1 MGDPKKLKKKYSRP
15 SHPWQ
20 KARIDEE
27 NTLTKEFGFKNKKE
41 IWKLSSLLTNYGE
54 QAKKLTA
61 LKTKQAAVE
70 KKQLLDRLHILGL
83 LNKGAQLEDVLTLT
97 LKNIVERR
105 LQTLVLKQGLARTVN
120 QSRQFIT
127 HGHITVNNK
136 VITSPSCLITIADEK
151 NIAFVSSSTLSS
163 KDHPERTVIKSKGKV
178 KKVHKKDEQRK

>member
-27 NTLTKEFGFKNKKE
+27 KILTEEFGFKNKKE

-54 QAKKLTA
+54 QAKKLTT
-61 LKTKQAAVE
+61 LKTKQAGVE
-70 KKQLLDRLHILGL
+70 KKQLLDRLHDLGL

-97 LKNIVERR
+97 LRNIIERR
-105 LQTLVLKQGLARTVN
+105 LQTQILKQGLARTIN

-127 HGHITVNNK
+127 HGHVAVNSK
-136 VITSPSCLITIADEK
+136 VITSPSYLVTIAEESK
-151 NIAFVSSSTLSS
+151 LSFVASSSLSS
-163 KDHPERTVIKSKGKV
+163 NDHPERVVIKSKGKS
-178 KKVHKKDEQRK
+178 KKVHRKDEQRK